1 MNNNY
6 STNPPL
12 GGRGA
17 TLITPTTLQRYEDIA
32 ANIKPERIKVFIQ
45 KAQELDLKP
54 FLGYILFY
62 DLIKQLDTDGNLK
75 EDAPQHYKDLLN
87 GCEYLDDDGH
97 IVLYQGLQPV
107 LAYFTF
113 ARFIEADAVHY
124 TATGPVTKRY
134 DNADAVLVKDLV
146 KLVQQQR
153 STANAYANE
162 TERFLIDHQE
172 DFPVWHYNHKNK
184 TSRQAGPRIRAVDK
198 TDFNFPADN
207 FSTNLFITDFLN

>member
-1 MNNNY
+1 MIN
-6 STNPPL
+6 
-12 GGRGA
+12 
-17 TLITPTTLQRYEDIA
+17 LIIPSTLQLFEDIA
-32 ANIKPERIKVFIQ
+32 VNIKPERINVFIQ

-54 FLGYILFY
+54 FLGYALYY
-62 DLIKQLDTDGNLK
+62 DLLKHLETDGTLK

-87 GCEYLDDDGH
+87 GSEYLDEHGH
-97 IVLYQGLQPV
+97 IVLYQGLKPV

-134 DNADAVLVKDLV
+134 DNADAVPAKDIA

-162 TERFLIDHQE
+162 TERFLVDHQE
-172 DFPVWHYNHKNK
+172 QFPAWRYNYNNK
-184 TSRQAGPRIRAVDK
+184 SSRQPGPRIRAVDK
-198 TDFNFPADN
+198 TAFNLPADDYLN
-207 FSTNLFITDFLN
+207 NIYINEFLN

>member
-1 MNNNY
+1 MLN
-6 STNPPL
+6 
-12 GGRGA
+12 
-17 TLITPTTLQRYEDIA
+17 LITPTTLQRYEDIA

-54 FLGYILFY
+54 FLGYILY
-62 DLIKQLDTDGNLK
+62 NELIKNLNADGSLK
-75 EDAPQHYKDLLN
+75 DEAPQQYKDLLN
-87 GCEYLDDDGH
+87 GSEYLDEWGH

-134 DNADAVLVKDLV
+134 DNADAVPIKDIV

-153 STANAYANE
+153 STANAYTNE
-162 TERFLIDHQE
+162 TERFLLDHQK
-172 DFPVWHYNHKNK
+172 DFSAWHYNHKNK
-184 TSRQAGPRIRAVDK
+184 SSRQAGPRIRGVDK
-198 TDFNFPADN
+198 SEFNYPADN
-207 FSTNLFITDFLN
+207 FSTKQFITEFLN